1 MNRAVIALIA
11 LVVVVLVVADASM
24 FTIDQTQQ
32 VLTTQFGDP
41 VRVITQ
47 PGLHV
52 KTPFV
57 QTVIPFDKR
66 LLRVEFVE
74 PPGDEVILGDQR
86 RLAVDSFVVFRIK
99 DPLKYYQAVG
109 VGNFAIE
116 SRLNSIVTA

>member
-1 MNRAVIALIA
+1 MTRVAIALI
-11 LVVVVLVVADASM
+11 VLVVALLIVADASL
-24 FTIDQTQQ
+24 FTVDQTQQ
-32 VLTTQFGDP
+32 VLITQFGDP

-47 PGLHV
+47 AGLHM

-66 LLRVEFVE
+66 LIRVEFVE

-99 DPLKYYQAVG
+99 DPLRYY
-109 VGNFAIE
+109 
-116 SRLNSIVTA
+116 